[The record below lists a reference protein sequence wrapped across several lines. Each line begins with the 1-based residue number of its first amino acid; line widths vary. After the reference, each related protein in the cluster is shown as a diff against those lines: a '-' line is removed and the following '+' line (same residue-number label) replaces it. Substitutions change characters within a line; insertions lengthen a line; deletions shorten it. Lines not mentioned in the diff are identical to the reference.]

1 MGVATDSQGCK
12 TVFRVK
18 EVGKYAKSEQNSHK
32 GRRKRTG
39 GKFYGRNRKTAG
51 NGKYE
56 RHRGKI
62 YLYRTDNNTGLV
74 ENTIFTGNRETVEKY
89 LEPTIKKLPQV
100 RLLIVTTESLAV
112 CKPKVKTAGTLLN
125 KYYNDVLSLMRKPK
139 ED

>member
-1 MGVATDSQGCK
+1 MGVTTDSQGCK

-32 GRRKRTG
+32 GRRNRTG

-56 RHRGKI
+56 CHRGKI
-62 YLYRTDNNTGLV
+62 YIGPTTNTGLV

-89 LEPTIKKLPQV
+89 LEPTIEKLPQV
-100 RLLIVTTESLAV
+100 RLLIVATESLAV

>member
-39 GKFYGRNRKTAG
+39 GNSTAETEKPQETA
-51 NGKYE
+51 NTNATEE
-56 RHRGKI
+56 RFI
-62 YLYRTDNNTGLV
+62 YIGPTTNTGLV

-89 LEPTIKKLPQV
+89 LEPTIEKLPQV
-100 RLLIVTTESLAV
+100 RLLIVATESLAV

>member
-1 MGVATDSQGCK
+1 MPRASRTATQAEE
-12 TVFRVK
+12 T
-18 EVGKYAKSEQNSHK
+18 EQAVNSAEETEK
-32 GRRKRTG
+32 PQE
-39 GKFYGRNRKTAG
+39 TA
-51 NGKYE
+51 NTNATEE
-56 RHRGKI
+56 RFI
-62 YLYRTDNNTGLV
+62 YIGPTTNTGLV